1 MEWDM
6 RESTSHRERRIVV
19 CTLGSGAG
27 LRVASSFGRNGVSS
41 SILSF
46 SVLEGNRDINGWGDG
61 EGCEFSHPVTTF
73 LDEYGSNFW
82 PERRTRTN
90 GLGILSTVATVTRV
104 TERVTS
110 HQSHTSASEWKAK
123 WRIME
128 V

>member
-61 EGCEFSHPVTTF
+61 EGCEFLKAQSRVQSPSLYYLPRIQLRHFLMNMDRTF
-73 LDEYGSNFW
+73 GLRE
-82 PERRTRTN
+82 
-90 GLGILSTVATVTRV
+90 GLGQTD
-104 TERVTS
+104 
-110 HQSHTSASEWKAK
+110 SESC
-123 WRIME
+123 RPSPP
-128 V
+128 